1 MSLTKAS
8 YSMIT
13 GAPINVLD
21 FGADPTGVT
30 DSTSAIQAALALQG
44 TLTQS
49 LQTSGGLYLGTTPAV
64 HFPKGEYLISA
75 TLNGISDYAII
86 TGEAAALK
94 KAATFAG
101 TSAFQMIG
109 NAWRVYIQ
117 GLQFEDFA
125 NGIYLDSNNQNSG
138 QVVISE
144 CGFFGCTN
152 RAIWID
158 CQSSVTLIENCI
170 WRSNRYDLYVETG
183 DLVVVEGGWISRADN
198 KAVNNYDGYIINF
211 GEKLVLRNVLC
222 VPPAAETAIEP
233 AWIVN
238 HRFVDC
244 DGVRFGGESGGIVAV
259 NNAADGSPFGTQTQK
274 YGVSIRNCELYVG
287 ANRPAVRVFYVP
299 NAIILENNMGLT
311 GSGAYAVGWSPSVT
325 APQKA
330 ARLPALGTPE
340 SRWFFIHNRNN
351 NGQAGIIDA
360 DLLAYATTNPQL
372 RLFSDAASGRNIIFD
387 YLSET
392 IVAGDIYGVIEF
404 KGYDGSTSTGRRGS
418 IIARANSTGGGLE
431 LIFQTGSDF
440 GAVND
445 RLVLEAEGPLRPAA
459 DNTQKLGT
467 ASFRWSEV
475 FAGNGTIN
483 TSDAREKQQI
493 RALTD
498 AERAVAVRCK
508 SLLRAFKFNDAV
520 QSKADNARIHFGIVA
535 QDLADAFVAEG
546 LDPALYAMF
555 CYDKWDDVYHDIME
569 EQIVTDAEGNEQK
582 VRVPTGEKVLVQHAG
597 DRYGVRYE
605 ELLAFIISAI

>member
-21 FGADPTGVT
+21 FGADPTGAT
-30 DSTSAIQAALALQG
+30 DSRAAIQAALDYQG

-49 LQTSGGLYLGTTPAV
+49 LQTSGGLYLGTVPAV

-86 TGEAAALK
+86 TGEEAALK
-94 KAATFAG
+94 KAGTFTG
-101 TSAFQMIG
+101 TSAFQMVG

-158 CQSSVTLIENCI
+158 CQSSKTLIENCI

-198 KAVNNYDGYIINF
+198 KMVNNYDGYIVNF
-211 GEKLVLRNVLC
+211 GQKLVLRNVLC
-222 VPPAAETAIEP
+222 VPPASETVIEP
-233 AWIVN
+233 AWISN
-238 HRFVDC
+238 HRTVDC

-259 NNAADGSPFGTQTQK
+259 NNAADGSPFGTQDQK
-274 YGVSIRNCELYVG
+274 YCVSIRNCELYVG
-287 ANRPAVRVFYVP
+287 SSSPAVRVFYVP

-311 GSGAYAVGWSPSVT
+311 GSGAYAVGWSSAVT

-351 NGQAGIIDA
+351 NGQAGIVDA
-360 DLLAYATTNPQL
+360 DLRVYSTTNPQL
-372 RLFSDAASGRNIIFD
+372 RLFSAETNDRNIIFD
-387 YLSET
+387 YLSDT
-392 IVAGDIYGVIEF
+392 IGIGDVYGTIEW
-404 KGYDGSTSTGRRGS
+404 KGYDASNPGGVGRRAAIAAKSTSTGGGVDLVV
-418 IIARANSTGGGLE
+418 STG
-431 LIFQTGSDF
+431 
-440 GAVND
+440 
-445 RLVLEAEGPLRPAA
+445 A
-459 DNTQKLGT
+459 D
-467 ASFRWSEV
+467 V
-475 FAGNGTIN
+475 
-483 TSDAREKQQI
+483 
-493 RALTD
+493 AL
-498 AERAVAVRCK
+498 
-508 SLLRAFKFNDAV
+508 
-520 QSKADNARIHFGIVA
+520 
-535 QDLADAFVAEG
+535 VAENFVFQGDGSLKVNTAGKG
-546 LDPALYAMF
+546 LTLTSPNGLVTKTITIDNSGNIAL
-555 CYDKWDDVYHDIME
+555 I
-569 EQIVTDAEGNEQK
+569 
-582 VRVPTGEKVLVQHAG
+582 
-597 DRYGVRYE
+597 
-605 ELLAFIISAI
+605 